1 MISIVI
7 PAHNEA
13 AVIERLL
20 RGITTNA
27 SADEIEVVVACNGC
41 TDETVKICRDYDFP
55 IKVCETTEAS
65 KIAGLNLGDA
75 TATGFPRCYIDAD
88 VEVDLE
94 TIRAVATAL
103 ESGATLAAAPRMEVN
118 LERSSLPV
126 RMFYRVWLR
135 LPYHTDGMI
144 GSGFFAV
151 SENGRRRFGSFP
163 EIIADDGF
171 VRAQFGESE
180 RKTLQSHYF
189 KIVAPTNLWDLI
201 RVKTRSRL
209 GLWELGR
216 KFPETKAREK
226 KNWSSAARRLWLS
239 PTTWLGGPVYLLV
252 VLVAKFRAKRMIR
265 RLDEYEWER
274 DESSRSFTVMQ
285 RPQRVSR

>member
-1 MISIVI
+1 M
-7 PAHNEA
+7 
-13 AVIERLL
+13 
-20 RGITTNA
+20 
-27 SADEIEVVVACNGC
+27 
-41 TDETVKICRDYDFP
+41 K
-55 IKVCETTEAS
+55 
-65 KIAGLNLGDA
+65 
-75 TATGFPRCYIDAD
+75 
-88 VEVDLE
+88 
-94 TIRAVATAL
+94 
-103 ESGATLAAAPRMEVN
+103 VN
-118 LERSSLPV
+118 LERSSLAV
-126 RMFYRVWLR
+126 RMFYHVWLR

-151 SENGRRRFGSFP
+151 SEKGRRRFGSFP

-171 VRAQFGESE
+171 VRAQFDESE

-216 KFPETKAREK
+216 EFPETKAREK
-226 KNWSSAARRLWLS
+226 KNWLSAAQRLWLS

-252 VLVAKFRAKRMIR
+252 VLVAKLRAKRMMR
-265 RLDEYEWER
+265 KLNEYEWER